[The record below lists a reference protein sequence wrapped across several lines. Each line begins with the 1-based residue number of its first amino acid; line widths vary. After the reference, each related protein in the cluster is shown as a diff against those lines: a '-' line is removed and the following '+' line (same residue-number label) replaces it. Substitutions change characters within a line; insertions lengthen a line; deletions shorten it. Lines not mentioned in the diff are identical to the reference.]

1 MAKTSGGNRGGTKGS
16 GVQSMTFE
24 QFAASRG
31 ASAWE
36 GTRPDLDRQPRST
49 DKERKRNAEKVLA
62 DMRANAKLR
71 ETLKTEYNA
80 LVQQGK
86 IKTPSRFEELIK
98 KARGHEDNPAVQAAR
113 RVLEK
118 RGIKW

>member
-1 MAKTSGGNRGGTKGS
+1 MAKTSGGTRGGTKSS

-31 ASAWE
+31 ASVWE
-36 GTRPDLDRQPRST
+36 GVRPDLNRQPRST

-62 DMRANAKLR
+62 DMRANARNREVLR
-71 ETLKTEYNA
+71 TEYST

-86 IKTPSRFEELIK
+86 IKTPSRIEELIS
-98 KARGHEDNPAVQAAR
+98 KARGHADNAATQAAR
-113 RVLEK
+113 RLLEK

>member
-36 GTRPDLDRQPRST
+36 GARPDLDRQPRST

-86 IKTPSRFEELIK
+86 IKTPTRFEELIK
-98 KARGHEDNPAVQAAR
+98 KARGHEDNAATHAAR

>member
-1 MAKTSGGNRGGTKGS
+1 MAKTSGGNRIGAKSS
-16 GVQSMTFE
+16 GVQTMTFE
-24 QFAASRG
+24 QFASSRG
-31 ASAWE
+31 ASLFE
-36 GTRPDLDRQPRST
+36 GARKDRDRQARAK
-49 DKERKRNAEKVLA
+49 DKEIRKNAEGVLA
-62 DMRANAKLR
+62 DMRANAKRR
-71 ETLKTEYNA
+71 ETLRVEYNT

-98 KARGHEDNPAVQAAR
+98 KARGHEDNPATQAAR